1 MMKDEKKPGPLIGI
15 TACHVTTA
23 EGHPAV
29 RILRAYV
36 TAIMEAGGVPLLIPP
51 DLDEPSWRTLLPRLD
66 GVLFSG
72 GADIGL
78 DHFAGEPHPTIDVE
92 ADRDALEL
100 PLLRAAVQADM
111 PTLGIC
117 RGLQVM
123 NVALGGTLYT
133 HILDQLPGALQH
145 DWHDKPRNTLAHP
158 VRVEEGT
165 RLAEVL
171 GSPLVEVNSLHH
183 QGIKDLAPGLKPTA
197 YTSDGLIE
205 GIELPDRKFALA
217 VQWHPEWM
225 TEHEEMRRLFKAFV
239 EAASS
244 IA

>member
-1 MMKDEKKPGPLIGI
+1 MYHPLIGI
-15 TACHVTTA
+15 TACHVTTK

-36 TAIMEAGGVPLLIPP
+36 TAIADAGGVPLLIPP
-51 DLDEPSWRTLLPRLD
+51 ELDEPSWRTLLSHLD

-78 DHFAGEPHPTIDVE
+78 DHFAGEPHPTVDVE
-92 ADRDALEL
+92 ADRDAIEL
-100 PLLRAAVQADM
+100 PLLRAAIEADK

-133 HILDQLPGALQH
+133 HIFDQLPNALQH
-145 DWHDKPRNTLAHP
+145 DWHDQPRNTLAHP

-171 GSPLVEVNSLHH
+171 GSPLVQVNSLHH

-197 YTSDGLIE
+197 YTSDGLVE
-205 GIELPDRKFALA
+205 GIELPDHRFALA

-225 TEHEEMRRLFKAFV
+225 TEHEEMRRLFRAFV
-239 EAASS
+239 EVASP
-244 IA
+244 IT